1 MILPITTV
9 LQRVHPLIPITIL
22 LLCVNYD
29 PFPTTANMLLTP
41 VDRCVIG
48 VILMNYLQLIIAI
61 VGDVVVDK
69 FILNLWP
76 FYIVFYIIVGGV
88 AIIGVELV
96 DVGGVIMMI
105 ELKLVLL
112 VWPWGVVLDG
122 VVDHEL
128 GCSFYLLGLVDDVAV
143 VVDDVAVVVDD
154 VAVVVNLTVVV
165 VDVGDEV
172 LYPVHWD
179 SRGLLLVIDSG
190 LELCVAAIVSVIV
203 IVIIKLMMLLHI

>member
-1 MILPITTV
+1 MILPVTTI
-9 LQRVHPLIPITIL
+9 LQRIDPIIPITIIL
-22 LLCVNYD
+22 LLCVNYVID

-41 VDRCVIG
+41 VDRCVIR

-61 VGDVVVDK
+61 VCDVVVDK

-76 FYIVFYIIVGGV
+76 FYIVFYIVGGV
-88 AIIGVELV
+88 AIVGVELV
-96 DVGGVIMMI
+96 DVGVIMMI
-105 ELKLVLL
+105 ELELVLL

-143 VVDDVAVVVDD
+143 VV
-154 VAVVVNLTVVV
+154 VNLTGV
-165 VDVGDEV
+165 VDVGDQV
-172 LYPVHWD
+172 LDPVHWD

-190 LELCVAAIVSVIV
+190 LQLCVAAIVVITN
-203 IVIIKLMMLLHI
+203 IVIIIIKQMMLLHI